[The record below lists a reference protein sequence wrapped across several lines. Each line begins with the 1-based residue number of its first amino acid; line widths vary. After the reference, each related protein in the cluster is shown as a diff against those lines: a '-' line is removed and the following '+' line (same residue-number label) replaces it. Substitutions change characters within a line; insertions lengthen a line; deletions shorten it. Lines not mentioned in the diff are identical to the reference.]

1 MLFLVVRTIT
11 MVKVSLLFV
20 FMISTMI
27 SSAHEYYFAF
37 AEMEYKSDT
46 KKLELTL
53 VVSTHDIEH
62 WLQNKGVKV
71 KELENHTKDLTLQKE
86 FETKLLSG
94 FNITYEKISISL
106 KMIGYEVLDNGLSN
120 FYFVSEAIEI
130 KNQFSVR
137 FDLLMDDYPEQQNKL
152 TFIYNEKKQ
161 TFPFLQATRE
171 QFIKLED

>member
-20 FMISTMI
+20 FLMSVMISN
-27 SSAHEYYFAF
+27 AHEYYFAF

-53 VVSTHDIEH
+53 IVSTHDIEH

-71 KELENHTKDLTLQKE
+71 KELENHTKDLTLLKE

-94 FNITYEKISISL
+94 FNVSYEKNNIPI
-106 KMIGYEVLDNGLSN
+106 KIIGYEVLNNGLSN
-120 FYFVSEAIEI
+120 FYFTSEIIEI

-152 TFIYNEKKQ
+152 TFIYRGKKQ
-161 TFPFLQATRE
+161 TFPFLQTTRE